1 MTELTDKYIP
11 SQYTHLAS
19 VYSQN
24 EFNSIQKILRNLAYN
39 CLYNAK
45 YPILKLLKAIC
56 RRMLINEF

>member
-1 MTELTDKYIP
+1 MTEPTTKYIP

-24 EFNSIQKILRNLAYN
+24 EFVAIQKLLRNLSFN
-39 CLYNAK
+39 CLYNAR